1 MTERVATFDNLAGI
15 PTDKDATAVA
25 NIWLMWDAGRD
36 GWIAEKKELNN
47 FIFATDTRKTSV
59 SSTPWKNSTTLPK
72 LTQIR
77 DNLHANYVSAL
88 FPNDDWF
95 EWQAET
101 EDGADIEK
109 ARIIEAYM
117 KNKLRQND
125 FETTISRILLDWI
138 DYGNAFGDVVA
149 KFETYQTGDDVTV
162 SGFQGPQ
169 LNRLSP
175 GDIVMDPRTQRFRDG
190 PNVTRM
196 VVSLGDLR
204 KMQSTQAEAG
214 WIDNAVENVLAWRRN
229 IAGGGFDGAL
239 KDAAFSV
246 QGFTSVEQYAT
257 SGQVELLIFEGDWYD
272 QEKDILHEKQ
282 RIIVA
287 DRSFVVLQETMKSLL
302 GESSKTHVGWRLR
315 PDNLWAMGPLDN
327 LVGMQYRIDQMENL
341 KADVFD
347 QIAWPPT
354 FQKGHL
360 EDWEWGPNERIY
372 GDEESSIEML
382 RPDSTAL
389 TADFQIGSIMVLM
402 EELAGSPRESMGIRT
417 PGEKTAF
424 EFEGLQN
431 AASRIFQNKIEYFQ
445 KVFLEPVLNKMLETA
460 VRNMT
465 EIELVEVMDDEFGV
479 VEFLSIKPEDIK
491 AKGRLRP
498 VGARH
503 FAEKSRIVQN
513 LNAFVTSPAYAD
525 PAVQAHVSGIKL
537 AQVYEDLMGMKK
549 FGLVTQN
556 IRLIEAQETQSVA
569 QASQDQLTEEAAIDP
584 ELPNGGLTDG
594 LEEPIQ

>member
-15 PTDKDATAVA
+15 PTNKDAST
-25 NIWLMWDAGRD
+25 IGSIFTQWDTGRD
-36 GWIAEKKELNN
+36 GWKAEKVELNN
-47 FIFATDTRKTSV
+47 FLFATDTRKTSV
-59 SSTPWKNSTTLPK
+59 KSTKWKNSTTLPK

-77 DNLHANYVSAL
+77 DNLHANYMSAL

-95 EWQAET
+95 EWQAE
-101 EDGADIEK
+101 EEEGADKEK
-109 ARIIEAYM
+109 ARIIQAYM

-125 FETTISRILLDWI
+125 FQTTISKILLDWI
-138 DYGNAFGDVVA
+138 DYGNAFGDVVS
-149 KFETYQTGDDVTV
+149 KFETLKTGDDVTV

-175 GDIVMDPRTQRFRDG
+175 ADIVFDPRAQRFRDC
-190 PNVTRM
+190 PNITRM
-196 VVSLGDLR
+196 VLSLGDLR
-204 KMQSTQAEAG
+204 KMEKTQTEAG
-214 WIDNAVENVLAWRRN
+214 WIDNAITNVLAWRQQ
-229 IAGGGFDGAL
+229 ITGGGFDSQL
-239 KDAAFSV
+239 KAQAFGI

-257 SGQVELLIFEGDWYD
+257 SGEVELLIFEGDWYNQAED
-272 QEKDILHEKQ
+272 VLHENQ

-287 DRSFVVLQETMKSLL
+287 DRNFIVLQETMKSLL

-327 LVGMQYRIDQMENL
+327 LVGMQYRIDHMENL

-354 FQKGHL
+354 FQKGHI

-389 TADFQIGSIMVLM
+389 QADFQIGNMMQLM

-424 EFEGLQN
+424 EFEGLMN

-445 KVFLEPVLNKMLETA
+445 IVFLEPVLNKMLEAA
-460 VRNMT
+460 VRHMT
-465 EIELVEVMDDEFGV
+465 EIELVEVLDDEFGV
-479 VEFLSIKPEDIK
+479 VEFLSIKPEDLK

-503 FAEKSRIVQN
+503 FAEKSKMVQN
-513 LNAFVTSPAYAD
+513 LDAFVSSPAYAD
-525 PAVQAHVSGIKL
+525 PSVQAHVSGLKL
-537 AQVYEDLMGMKK
+537 AELYESLIGMKK

-569 QASQDQLTEEAAIDP
+569 QASQDQLTEEAGIDP
-584 ELPNGGLTDG
+584 ELPDGGLTDG